1 MNTVKKQ
8 IRFLIE
14 VYELATDKQIK
25 EFEMAFDTQED
36 ADVWAREHYQMDSY
50 AVVSLIEEEN
60 TPSEGEYTEMKLRKS
75 GI

>member
-1 MNTVKKQ
+1 MNTVKEQ

-25 EFEMAFDTQED
+25 EFEMVFDTQED
-36 ADVWAREHYQMDSY
+36 ADVWAGEHYQMDSY

-60 TPSEGEYTEMKLRKS
+60 TDHQNENTSK
-75 GI
+75 

>member
-1 MNTVKKQ
+1 MNTVKEQ

-14 VYELATDKQIK
+14 VYELATDRQIK
-25 EFEMAFDTQED
+25 EFEMVFDTQED

-60 TPSEGEYTEMKLRKS
+60 TRHQKENTPK
-75 GI
+75 

>member
-1 MNTVKKQ
+1 MNIVKEQ

-60 TPSEGEYTEMKLRKS
+60 TRHQKENTPK
-75 GI
+75 